1 MRGVGAILYWVA
13 VVAVSLAL
21 VVGLVLF
28 FESRD
33 RSTLDGSGAA
43 ATLA

>member
-1 MRGVGAILYWVA
+1 VRRVLYWVA
-13 VVAVSLAL
+13 VVVLALAL

-33 RSTLDGSGAA
+33 PSQVGLIQLR
-43 ATLA
+43 